1 LKNKKQRANFD
12 LSETEIR
19 HNFAQ
24 ARRKKRFSEI
34 VKFGITAIILFC
46 VIFAG
51 MNFSAFSKKINF
63 KLSESNLQNAITVK
77 AKSPTLVVK
86 KLVANPK
93 PEVIAET
100 DLPKLPTEIAPPDNR
115 IIISRL
121 GIHAPIKLT
130 QNIDLKKGNWKAIE
144 DQVQNALRD
153 GVVRFPGTAEPGKY
167 GNAFLVGHSS
177 YYPFLPGKYKDIFA
191 LLPEIE
197 IGEEIEVWQNQKKYI
212 FRVNGKKEV
221 KPTDIDV
228 LRQTNDQ
235 RITLMTCTPLGTT
248 LRRLVVTARLVEST

>member
-1 LKNKKQRANFD
+1 MKFNFHE
-12 LSETEIR
+12 L
-19 HNFAQ
+19 A
-24 ARRKKRFSEI
+24 
-34 VKFGITAIILFC
+34 KFGTTAIVLFC

-51 MNFSAFSKKINF
+51 MNFPAFSKKVNF
-63 KLSESNLQNAITVK
+63 MFGESSLRSALKPEIEITPDSSKFV
-77 AKSPTLVVK
+77 AK
-86 KLVANPK
+86 KLIATPS
-93 PEVIAET
+93 PEIKIEIG
-100 DLPKLPTEIAPPDNR
+100 LPKLPSEIAPPDNR

-130 QNIDLKKGNWKAIE
+130 ENVDLKKDNWNAIE
-144 DQVQNALRD
+144 DQVQNALHD

-197 IGEEIEVWQNQKKYI
+197 LGDEIEIWQNQKKFT
-212 FRVNGKKEV
+212 FRVSEKKEV
-221 KPTDIDV
+221 KPNNIDV

-248 LRRLVVTARLVEST
+248 LRRLIVTAKLIEGA